1 MRAATVRPVRFP
13 WSAWERPA
21 RLETHALQHSISVS
35 LASESCALTRKAG
48 RGASIFRGVDSSRRA
63 ASTLRE
69 TTANLEVDGTI
80 KPLSERSFVEPVVR
94 LIPLGGLGEIGLNM
108 MLVECGEDLIAIDCG
123 LMFPDDELPG
133 IDHVI
138 PDFTYALARRAGFRA
153 VVLTH
158 GHEDHIGALPYLLRQ
173 ATVPVYG
180 TPMTLALVAER
191 LREHGLAEAA
201 DLRTIRARQ
210 RVEAGP
216 FGIEAIRVTHS
227 IVDGIGLAIDTP
239 AGTVVHTG
247 DFKLDPSPL
256 DGELPDYRRF
266 AELGEQGV
274 LVLCSDSTNA
284 DRPGHTGSEVEV
296 GQALATRFEG
306 ASGRIIVATFASH
319 IHRIQQVLTLASRT
333 GRRVALLGMSMQKNV
348 TIAAELGYLRVPD
361 GVLVPLEELDEL
373 PAHRQV
379 ILSTGSQGEPNSAM
393 ALMAAAEHKYV
404 RVERGDLVI
413 ISARVIP
420 GNERTIGRVVNA
432 LYRLGAEVLYEDNA
446 FVHVSGHA
454 SQEDL
459 KLMFNLTRPRY
470 FIPVHGEYRHLL
482 AHARLAESVGI
493 GPDRVFLIEDGTGVE
508 VSKTTARRVGPFPAG
523 RVLVDGKSIGDIGA
537 VVLRDRQLLSEDGLV
552 AVSLAVDREGAVV
565 AGPEIASR
573 GFVYVKENEP
583 LLEELKKAV
592 LAALAERDPE
602 APSDR
607 EQVGATVRS
616 TVRHF
621 VNQRFRRKPVVLP
634 IILEV

>member
-1 MRAATVRPVRFP
+1 
-13 WSAWERPA
+13 
-21 RLETHALQHSISVS
+21 
-35 LASESCALTRKAG
+35 
-48 RGASIFRGVDSSRRA
+48 
-63 ASTLRE
+63 
-69 TTANLEVDGTI
+69 
-80 KPLSERSFVEPVVR
+80 

-108 MLVECGEDLIAIDCG
+108 MLVESGEDLIAIDCG

-138 PDFTYALARRAGFRA
+138 PDFSYALARRAGFRA

-158 GHEDHIGALPYLLRQ
+158 GHEDHIGALPYLLRE
-173 ATVPVYG
+173 AAVPVYG

-296 GQALATRFEG
+296 GQALATRFDG

-319 IHRIQQVLTLASRT
+319 IHRVQQVLTLASRT
-333 GRRVALLGMSMQKNV
+333 GRRVALLGMSMQRNV

-361 GVLVPLEELDEL
+361 GVLVPLEELDDL

-379 ILSTGSQGEPNSAM
+379 ILSTGSQGEPNSAL

-404 RVERGDLVI
+404 HVERGDLAI

-420 GNERTIGRVVNA
+420 GNERTISRVVNA

-493 GPDRVFLIEDGTGVE
+493 GPDRVFLIEDGMGVE
-508 VSKTTARRVGPFPAG
+508 VSKTTARLVGRFPAG
-523 RVLVDGKSIGDIGA
+523 RVLVDGKSVGDIGA
-537 VVLRDRQLLSEDGLV
+537 VVLRDRQLLAEDGLV
-552 AVSLAVDREGAVV
+552 AVSLAVDRDGVVV

-573 GFVYVKENEP
+573 GFVYVKESEP

-592 LAALAERDPE
+592 LAALAERDPD
-602 APSDR
+602 APWERDL
-607 EQVGATVRS
+607 VGATVRS
-616 TVRHF
+616 AVRHF
-621 VNQRFRRKPVVLP
+621 INQRFRRKPVVLP